1 MLPKFSKSNPK
12 RRAVIPPLNF
22 SVGVVTNFFMKY
34 RTALVFAFA
43 LTLLFTIGTIKE
55 VAEAAKSVEYAFE
68 AELGKIIA
76 PIKADKDKNASNG
89 QFVSA
94 PAGVGNFVGAV
105 EFKIL
110 IPKKADYYIW
120 GKVIGTDGGNDSY
133 FVTWDGESKGDN
145 NGVNV
150 WDTTITAAW
159 QWDMVMGRGHSDPKA
174 FELKPGEH
182 VLTIWGREDDTKLD
196 CLFMSDDQ
204 KAVPREPSK
213 KEIASQKPNS
223 VIGGLAVEA
232 TGKLATTWGE
242 IKQRSR

>member
-1 MLPKFSKSNPK
+1 M
-12 RRAVIPPLNF
+12 
-22 SVGVVTNFFMKY
+22 M
-34 RTALVFAFA
+34 
-43 LTLLFTIGTIKE
+43 GT
-55 VAEAAKSVEYAFE
+55 VAKSLEYAFE
-68 AELGKIIA
+68 AELGKIVA

-89 QFVSA
+89 QFISA

-110 IPKKADYYIW
+110 IPKRTKYYIW
-120 GKVIGTDGGNDSY
+120 GKVIATDGGNDSF
-133 FVTWDGESKGDN
+133 FVTWDGEDKGDN

-150 WDTTITAAW
+150 WDTAQGAAW

-182 VLTIWGREDDTKLD
+182 VLTMWGREDDTKLD
-196 CLFMSDDQ
+196 CLFISDSL
-204 KAVPREPSK
+204 KADPREPTK
-213 KEIASQKPNS
+213 KEIASQKPDS
-223 VIGGLAVEA
+223 VIGALAVEA